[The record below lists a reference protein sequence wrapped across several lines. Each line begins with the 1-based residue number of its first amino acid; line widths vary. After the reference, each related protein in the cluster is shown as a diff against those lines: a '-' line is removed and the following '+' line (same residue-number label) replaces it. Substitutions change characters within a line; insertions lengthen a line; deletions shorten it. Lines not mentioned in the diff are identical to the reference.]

1 MTDRADPANAG
12 PAARQ
17 WGVSRRC
24 LHDRM
29 PPVDSTIQRL
39 RDLPRS
45 ELAEEIESLVLEKF
59 RAVLLMDESEELPV
73 DVSYFDLGLTSLRLT
88 EIRQS
93 LEQLL
98 DLSINVNVLFNEPTV
113 AHLVDH
119 LTQEIQDA

>member
-1 MTDRADPANAG
+1 MTG
-12 PAARQ
+12 MPAAE
-17 WGVSRRC
+17 
-24 LHDRM
+24 
-29 PPVDSTIQRL
+29 STIQHL

-45 ELAEEIESLVLEKF
+45 ELAEEMETIVLSKF
-59 RAVLLMDESEELPV
+59 RTVLLMDESEDLPL

-98 DLSINVNVLFNEPTV
+98 DLSINASVLFNEPTI

-119 LTQEIQDA
+119 LTQAVQDS

>member
-1 MTDRADPANAG
+1 
-12 PAARQ
+12 
-17 WGVSRRC
+17 
-24 LHDRM
+24 M
-29 PPVDSTIQRL
+29 PPVDSTIERL

-45 ELAEEIESLVLEKF
+45 ELAEEIESIVLEKF
-59 RAVLLMDESEELPV
+59 RAVLLMDDSEELPF
-73 DVSYFDLGLTSLRLT
+73 DISYFDLGLTSLRLT

-98 DLSINVNVLFNEPTV
+98 DLSINANVLFNEPTV